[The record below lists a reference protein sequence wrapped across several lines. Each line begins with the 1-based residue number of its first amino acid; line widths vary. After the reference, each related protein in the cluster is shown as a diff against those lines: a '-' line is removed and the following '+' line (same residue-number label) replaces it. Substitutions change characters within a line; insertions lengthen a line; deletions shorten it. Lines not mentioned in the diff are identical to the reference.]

1 MKKLAFVFGA
11 LLMGFMFTSCG
22 NAPKAKDGMINDV
35 DAYFTKAEQELAAI
49 DNTEDF
55 IAFAV
60 SMNDRSD
67 ILNELDEKYG
77 DKKITDEDW
86 EVVEKFIYDR
96 ATAYNTAEGE
106 KCTEFLA
113 PAIDRYEAIVNKLYD
128 QYEAGIAFADAD
140 LDEYLD
146 AAVVIDDF
154 SECEN
159 VDPDLVDRLSPI
171 FDKEDV
177 IFDLIMEGLDRMYPT
192 ED

>member
-1 MKKLAFVFGA
+1 
-11 LLMGFMFTSCG
+11 MGFMFTSCG
-22 NAPKAKDGMINDV
+22 NSPKAKDGMINDV

-49 DNTEDF
+49 DNAEDF

-60 SMNDRSD
+60 SMNDRTD

-77 DKKITDEDW
+77 DKKITDEEWD
-86 EVVEKFIYDR
+86 VVEKFIYDR

-106 KCTEFLA
+106 KCAEFLA
-113 PAIDRYEAIVNKLYD
+113 PAIDRYETIVNKLYD
-128 QYEAGIAFADAD
+128 QYEAGIAFADED

-154 SECEN
+154 AECEN
-159 VDPDLVDRLSPI
+159 VNPELVDRLSPI
-171 FDKEDV
+171 FEKEDV